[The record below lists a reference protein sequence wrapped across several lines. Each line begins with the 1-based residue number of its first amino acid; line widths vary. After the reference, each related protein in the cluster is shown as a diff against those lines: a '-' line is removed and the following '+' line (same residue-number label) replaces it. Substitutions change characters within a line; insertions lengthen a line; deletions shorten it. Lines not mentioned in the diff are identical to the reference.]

1 VGTFARAI
9 QKMAPVIFR
18 EIDDITEI
26 HKELIDLV
34 KWSEPPSDDMAY
46 AVAHPIL

>member
-18 EIDDITEI
+18 EIDDTEI